1 MHHMKH
7 SEAMLSI
14 SGQQLS
20 STEMELWGCTQMV
33 EFQYLSLLHHK
44 QVFGA
49 KNRMLLCNRYAHL
62 YLLSRSMEKK
72 IKVFRENPVASL
84 RTEPQGTS
92 LWRSHGCNGK
102 QRIPHM

>member
-1 MHHMKH
+1 MHQMKH

-14 SGQQLS
+14 SGQQLP
-20 STEMELWGCTQMV
+20 STEMKLWGCTQMV

-49 KNRMLLCNRYAHL
+49 RNRMPLRNRYAHL

-72 IKVFRENPVASL
+72 I
-84 RTEPQGTS
+84 
-92 LWRSHGCNGK
+92 
-102 QRIPHM
+102 